1 MDLRQVFQTMIEKE
15 ASDLFLTVNTAPRMR
30 VHGRIE
36 TIGEFVISMKEMH
49 LIAERLLEDD
59 EKRARFQ
66 ENMGIDFIHVE
77 PEIGRFRVN
86 MFVQRGSPALVAR
99 HVRTE
104 IRSFDQLSLPE
115 AVLNK
120 FCTECSG
127 LVLMCGPAGSGKST
141 TIASMIEVINQ
152 SQYKH
157 IVTIEDP
164 IEFLFTHKKSI
175 INQRE
180 LEVDVPSYPDAL
192 KHVTQQSPDIIYI
205 GNIRDGDTMRAAIT
219 ATELGAF
226 VVSTFHTINAVQTL
240 RRIVNFFPPYLHE
253 EVYAQLS
260 TLLKGVV
267 SLRLLPRKDGKG
279 RIPAYETMVVT
290 PTVARLIREGKVNEI
305 QQFIDEGELFGM
317 QSFKKSLVNL
327 VRADLV
333 NEEDARLRADSRD
346 EFDLEIKG
354 IRRITDM

>member
-1 MDLRQVFQTMIEKE
+1 MDLRQVFQNMVEKE
-15 ASDLFLTVNTAPRMR
+15 ASDLFLSVNTAPRAR
-30 VHGRIE
+30 IHGRIE
-36 TIGEFVISMKEMH
+36 LIEEHVITLKEMRI
-49 LIAERLLEDD
+49 IADLLLEDED
-59 EKRARFQ
+59 KRARFQ
-66 ENMGIDFIHVE
+66 ENMGVDFIHVE
-77 PEIGRFRVN
+77 PDVGRFRVN

-115 AVLNK
+115 EVLSK

-127 LVLMCGPAGSGKST
+127 LVLLCGPAGSGKST
-141 TIASMIEVINQ
+141 AIASMLEVINQ
-152 SQYKH
+152 GQHKH

-164 IEFLFTHKKSI
+164 IEFLFTHKQSI

-205 GNIRDGDTMRAAIT
+205 GNIRDVDTMRAAMT

-240 RRIVNFFPPYLHE
+240 TRIVNFFPPYLHE
-253 EVYAQLS
+253 EVYSQLS

-267 SLRLLPRKDGKG
+267 SLRLLPRKDGQG
-279 RIPAYETMVVT
+279 RIPAFETMVVT
-290 PTVARLIREGKVNEI
+290 PTVARLIREGKVNQI

-317 QSFKKSLVNL
+317 QSFKQSLIGL
-327 VRADLV
+327 VRAGLV
-333 NEEDARLRADSRD
+333 NEDDARLRADSRD